1 MKKII
6 LSLIIVL
13 TMSGCYV
20 TIQERPYTRSSE
32 TFIRHGH
39 ENRRPCQYNYHRQY
53 YNSNREYTQSHS
65 RYYINY
71 TQP

>member
-32 TFIRHGH
+32 TYIRHGYH
-39 ENRRPCQYNYHRQY
+39 ARPHQCNFQREY
-53 YNSNREYTQSHS
+53 YNAHKH
-65 RYYINY
+65 YINY
-71 TQP
+71 